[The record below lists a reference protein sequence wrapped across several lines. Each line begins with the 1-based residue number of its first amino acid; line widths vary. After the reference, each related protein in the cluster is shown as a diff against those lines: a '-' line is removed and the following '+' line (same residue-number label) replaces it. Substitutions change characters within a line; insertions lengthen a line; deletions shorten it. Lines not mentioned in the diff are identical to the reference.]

1 MYFFIWFGIILIFAV
16 AVIIGVFANDGALK
30 KERKEQVRL
39 NAEALEKA
47 KAEGF
52 VPSRVFYLTDY
63 STFKKS
69 DDCKKMIAVD
79 TENKKLL
86 LMDYSGKTYYT
97 VGFSELLNYE
107 LYENASMVTEG
118 LGGGLGVGY
127 FGGETKGMVR
137 DLKLIIRLKSITHPQ
152 VAYTLVSKTT
162 LNMGIAK
169 TSPVYR
175 SISPALQEVVSLL
188 EVIKNENKA

>member
-1 MYFFIWFGIILIFAV
+1 MYFFIWIGIILIFAV

-30 KERKEQVRL
+30 KERKEQIKL
-39 NAEALEKA
+39 NADTLEKV

-52 VPSRVFYLTDY
+52 VVSRIFYLTDY
-63 STFKKS
+63 STFNKP
-69 DDCKKMIAVD
+69 DDCKKILAVD

-86 LMDYSGKTYYT
+86 LMDYSSKTHY
-97 VGFSELLNYE
+97 VVNFNELLSYE
-107 LYENASMVTEG
+107 LYENSSMVTEG
-118 LGGGLGVGY
+118 LGGGFGVGY

-137 DLKLIIRLKSITHPQ
+137 DLKLIIRLKSIAHPQ

-188 EVIKNENKA
+188 EVIKNENKE